1 MKRRQF
7 LRNALVTLASAP
19 AVTAAIARA
28 TAPIPARGL
37 MFVDF
42 ADIETKPLDLD
53 MLIELAH
60 ELKRSRGDDEWI
72 HWVTPGGVQAHA
84 TRDYLAAI
92 EAIPPET
99 IEKFLAGFDP
109 YRTRP

>member
-1 MKRRQF
+1 M
-7 LRNALVTLASAP
+7 P
-19 AVTAAIARA
+19 AVTDVIARA

-53 MLIELAH
+53 LLIQLAR
-60 ELKRSRGDDEWI
+60 EVKARRGDDEWI
-72 HWVTPGGVQAHA
+72 HFQTPGGIEAHC
-84 TRDYLAAI
+84 TRGYLDAI
-92 EAIPPET
+92 EAMPPDAFEN
-99 IEKFLAGFDP
+99 FFAGFEP